1 MIYNYK
7 FVILSQMLKI
17 KVIGFDLEMKT
28 FHICDH
34 LNEKDFLND
43 LNHVCSSTIHN
54 LNKNFPFLFTK

>member
-1 MIYNYK
+1 
-7 FVILSQMLKI
+7 MLKI